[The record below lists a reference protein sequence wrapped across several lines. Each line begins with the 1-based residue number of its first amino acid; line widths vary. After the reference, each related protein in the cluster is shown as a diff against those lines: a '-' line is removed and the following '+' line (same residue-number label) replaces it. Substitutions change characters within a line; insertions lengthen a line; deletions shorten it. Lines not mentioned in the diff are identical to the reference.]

1 VNPGWQRYKANELR
15 LDDSELLNAVTKKPI
30 KVQPRER
37 GWGRAGGRE
46 GGREGGRKHLTRGR
60 EEATRQHSSEDC
72 AYAVMRGLCVCCHE
86 RTVRMLSLS
95 GERKELT
102 STH

>member
-1 VNPGWQRYKANELR
+1 MNPGWQRYKANELR

-46 GGREGGRKHLTRGR
+46 GGREGGSISR
-60 EEATRQHSSEDC
+60 E
-72 AYAVMRGLCVCCHE
+72 
-86 RTVRMLSLS
+86 
-95 GERKELT
+95 GERKRLAN
-102 STH
+102 THQRAVRMQS